1 MLSFLARLARLGAT
15 ASPAAKARLDAVL
28 APTAWWYLARAS
40 ARVRDSAAAASG
52 GGGGGGGA
60 GVNPN
65 PNLDAFD
72 AYWGKLLLP
81 TGTWGDVY
89 AWAQNDRF
97 RAVARLEFLRSRY
110 AGTETY
116 RAAEKLLTVC
126 DGGGG
131 KLRTDRLPSRRQLIK
146 VFGMADWNWSD
157 KSDGEGTNASAH
169 GLEDARKND
178 ILRTRVSV
186 VDGAY
191 DLSSQIRL
199 RGAESCRGGDGGGS
213 GAPLW
218 DLEDILEAGGCCV
231 HGRSEFNLF
240 AEEHQMY
247 EVLTRD
253 YVAALAETIMN
264 IRERRHVGALGG
276 GETECPNHDD
286 DFIVVEI
293 GAGSGALSHHVR
305 RRLYELEHKGTA
317 RAKNIDVIATDSGS
331 WKLDSSDF
339 PVEPYTVKEA
349 LERLK
354 PDLVLTS
361 WMPAGVDWTKAFRRA
376 GVKDYLLIGE
386 ADDGCTGHNWLTWGN
401 KAYRDARDH
410 EMDKMGG
417 RAIASP
423 FAEDG
428 YARTDLHELA
438 RLQLQRY
445 DCKIAPN
452 QSTTVLFSK

>member
-1 MLSFLARLARLGAT
+1 MLKVLARLARVGAN
-15 ASPAAKARLDAVL
+15 ASPAVKARLDAVL
-28 APTAWWYLARAS
+28 APTAWWYVQRAS
-40 ARVRDSAAAASG
+40 ARARGAP
-52 GGGGGGGA
+52 A
-60 GVNPN
+60 GVDGAPAYS
-65 PNLDAFD
+65 AFD
-72 AYWGKLLLP
+72 KFWGKLLLP
-81 TGTWGDVY
+81 TGTWADIY

-110 AGTETY
+110 AGTERY
-116 RAAEKLLTVC
+116 RAAKKILTE
-126 DGGGG
+126 DEGDIG
-131 KLRTDRLPSRRQLIK
+131 KLRVDRLPSRQQLIK
-146 VFGMADWNWSD
+146 VFGMEDWNWSD
-157 KSDGEGTNASAH
+157 GDGPKSSAQN
-169 GLEDARKND
+169 LEDLRKNE
-178 ILRTRVSV
+178 ILQARVRV

-191 DLSSQIRL
+191 DLNSPIKLRDANSSH
-199 RGAESCRGGDGGGS
+199 EDDSGS
-213 GAPLW
+213 GGATLW
-218 DLEDILEAGGCCV
+218 DLEDVLEAGGCCV

-247 EVLTRD
+247 EVITRD
-253 YVAALAETIMN
+253 YVAALTGTIMD
-264 IRERRHVGALGG
+264 IRRRRSIMCAGG
-276 GETECPNHDD
+276 HNSKLREKDD

-293 GAGSGALSHHVR
+293 GAGSGALSHHLR
-305 RRLYELEHKGTA
+305 RRLYELEHEGTA
-317 RAKNIDVIATDSGS
+317 GAKNIDIIATDSGS
-331 WKLDSSDF
+331 WKLDRSTF

-349 LERLK
+349 LERLQ

-410 EMDKMGG
+410 ELDKMGG
-417 RAIASP
+417 RDISSP

-428 YARTDLHELA
+428 YTRTNLHELA

-445 DCKIAPN
+445 DCRIAPN